1 MNSGTIKIRM
11 TTKRKKNKP
20 GENASQTE
28 SSPPKSEISPWR
40 TPAGIAALIG
50 AIAALITALVAAIQL
65 LQSSQ
70 ETKKSEANCDQYF
83 VGNVVET
90 QMGVP
95 DEITI
100 NSIGLIIVKI
110 RQNNELIGSIKIIP
124 NTSDKP
130 VFFIGDANCVQILG
144 ATNFE
149 FNTWNKVKI
158 TDHQIEFKYD
168 DTAKTLSIR

>member
-1 MNSGTIKIRM
+1 MA
-11 TTKRKKNKP
+11 TKQKKKQDL
-20 GENASQTE
+20 EYDSQTKG
-28 SSPPKSEISPWR
+28 SLSKSERSPWK
-40 TPAGIAALIG
+40 TPTGIAALIG
-50 AIAALITALVAAIQL
+50 AIAALITALVAAVQL
-65 LQSSQ
+65 LQSPAQ
-70 ETKKSEANCDQYF
+70 ATKKSEANCDQYF

-95 DEITI
+95 DEIAI

-130 VFFIGDANCVQILG
+130 VFFLGDANCVQILG

-149 FNTWNKVKI
+149 FNNWNKVKI